1 MIEGTTKKEPK
12 KDVCHFA
19 IVLEVM
25 LQKWIPLDGAKSQE
39 RNKQAKQPQKDKRR
53 RDNMREKF
61 IKNKRPLNP
70 THIFFEKEKQLNTMT
85 TRRIILMS
93 QFNVERLCRRGRKDK
108 RILQ

>member
-1 MIEGTTKKEPK
+1 
-12 KDVCHFA
+12 
-19 IVLEVM
+19 
-25 LQKWIPLDGAKSQE
+25 
-39 RNKQAKQPQKDKRR
+39 
-53 RDNMREKF
+53 MREKF